1 MRSYLK
7 IFGYLFVALWF
18 SSARAGVYEDFF
30 KAIEF
35 NDDRTVARLIG
46 LGFDVNTPSE
56 QGQTGLFLALRAE
69 SYKAAQALLGAP
81 DLKVDAANDKGE
93 TALMMAALRGSP
105 EWSGRLLERGAAV
118 DRPGWTPLH
127 YAASGPSVPTVQLLI
142 DRGAKLDASSPN
154 GTTPLMMAAGYG
166 PEGAVKALLAAG
178 ADPRTRNQ
186 LDLTAADFARR
197 AGRVPLADLIAA
209 AAAAAR

>member
-1 MRSYLK
+1 MRKYFRFVLYLV
-7 IFGYLFVALWF
+7 VALWF
-18 SSARAGVYEDFF
+18 SAAKAGAYEDFF
-30 KAIEF
+30 KAIQF
-35 NDDRTVARLIG
+35 NDDRTIARLIA

-105 EWSGRLLERGAAV
+105 EWSRRLIERGAAV
-118 DRPGWTPLH
+118 DRPGWTALH
-127 YAASGPSVPTVQLLI
+127 YAASGPSVPTLQLLI
-142 DRGAKLDASSPN
+142 ERGAKLDASSPN

-166 PEGAVKALLAAG
+166 SEGAAKALLAAG
-178 ADPRTRNQ
+178 ADPRARNQ

-197 AGRVPLADLIAA
+197 AGREPLADLIAA
-209 AAAAAR
+209 AAAR